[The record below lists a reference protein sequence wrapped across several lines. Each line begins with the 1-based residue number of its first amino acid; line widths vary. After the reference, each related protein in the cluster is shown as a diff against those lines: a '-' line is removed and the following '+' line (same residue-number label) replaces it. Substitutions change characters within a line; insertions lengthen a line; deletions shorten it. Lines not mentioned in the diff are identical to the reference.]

1 MTKRAPIVVHLAYS
15 PRAREV
21 LTCSLTLPAGSTV
34 GQAIEA
40 SGWLQ
45 QHPDMGLGSSDS
57 HGVGV
62 WGRKTTLGHVLREG
76 DRVEITRALLVDPKH
91 ARRERFQK
99 QGVGR
104 AGLFAKRRPG
114 AKAGY

>member
-1 MTKRAPIVVHLAYS
+1 MPSSSFIAVDLVYS
-15 PRAREV
+15 PRPREV
-21 LTCSLTLPAGSTV
+21 LSCTLMLPPGSTV
-34 GQAIEA
+34 MQALEA

-45 QHPDMGLGSSDS
+45 QHPEIGLGQS
-57 HGVGV
+57 HAVGL
-62 WGRKTTLGHVLREG
+62 WGRKTTPGHVLREG

>member
-1 MTKRAPIVVHLAYS
+1 MSSPSPIVVHLVYS

-21 LTCSLTLPAGSTV
+21 LSCTLTLKAGSTV
-34 GQAIEA
+34 MQAIEA

-45 QHPDMGLGSSDS
+45 QRPEIDLGHSHAVGL
-57 HGVGV
+57 
-62 WGRKTTLGHVLREG
+62 WGRKTTPGHVLREG
-76 DRVEITRALLVDPKH
+76 DRIEITRALLVDPKH
-91 ARRERFQK
+91 ARRERFQQ

>member
-1 MTKRAPIVVHLAYS
+1 MSIRAPVTVHLVYS
-15 PRAREV
+15 PRPRAV
-21 LTCSLTLPAGSTV
+21 LTCTLTLPAGSTV
-34 GQAIEA
+34 WQAIET

-45 QHPDMGLGSSDS
+45 SQPEIDLGSS
-57 HGVGV
+57 HAVGL
-62 WGRKTTLGHVLREG
+62 WGRKTTPGHVLHEG
-76 DRVEITRALLVDPKH
+76 DRIEITRALLVDPKH
-91 ARRERFQK
+91 ARRERFQQ